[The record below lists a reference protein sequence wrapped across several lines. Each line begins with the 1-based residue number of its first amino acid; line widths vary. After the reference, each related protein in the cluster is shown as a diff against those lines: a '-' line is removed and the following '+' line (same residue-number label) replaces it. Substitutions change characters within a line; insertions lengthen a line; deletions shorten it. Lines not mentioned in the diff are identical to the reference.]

1 MSEPE
6 RSEASD
12 SERGRQARGSAGLG
26 GADVQVGSRLG
37 PYALEAIIAEGG
49 FGTVF
54 RARGGP
60 RGCAAVKLL
69 HAELAGSPEA
79 LARFA
84 REVDVLGRVRHPG
97 IAEVL
102 DVGRADDGRPW
113 FAMELLD
120 GVDLDRHIAQRGRLT
135 PGAAL
140 DILEPICDALATAHD
155 AGVIH
160 RDIKASN
167 VFLAADGR
175 VVLLDFG
182 IAKLIDPVAGG
193 GLTLSRQSLGTP
205 SAMAPEQ
212 IAGRAATE
220 RTDVYGLGALL
231 YHMLVGEPAFAA
243 EGSATSMQYL
253 HCHARRPRPSARA
266 SLPPAIDDVVTTAMS
281 IEPDRRYAG
290 ARELSA
296 ASRAALVGQAS
307 GAHPV
312 SALAVRVDV
321 RVEPDADELGPAF
334 DDAEAVWS
342 AARAHFCTRGFVPA
356 LEASESMLFVRPH
369 APDAGSDGVAEFER
383 MVTDRAGRHPAVSVA
398 VLSKSGDVS
407 FAGKAPLAGSLLAI
421 QDW

>member
-1 MSEPE
+1 MS
-6 RSEASD
+6 
-12 SERGRQARGSAGLG
+12 
-26 GADVQVGSRLG
+26 DVQVGTRLG

-54 RARGGP
+54 RASGGP
-60 RGCAAVKLL
+60 RGAAAVKLL

-102 DVGRADDGRPW
+102 EVGRADDGRPW

-120 GVDLDRHIAQRGRLT
+120 GVDLDSLIAQRGRLT

-140 DILEPICDALATAHD
+140 DILEPICDALAAAHD

-167 VFLAADGR
+167 VFLAEGGR

-182 IAKLIDPVAGG
+182 IAKLSDPVAGA

-205 SAMAPEQ
+205 SSMAPEQ
-212 IAGRAATE
+212 IAGRAASE

-231 YHMLVGEPAFAA
+231 YHMLVGEPAFA
-243 EGSATSMQYL
+243 EGSATAMQYL

-281 IEPDRRYAG
+281 IEPERRHAG
-290 ARELSA
+290 ARELGA
-296 ASRAALVGQAS
+296 ACRAALVGQAS
-307 GAHPV
+307 SAHPV
-312 SALAVRVDV
+312 PALAVRVDV

-356 LEASESMLFVRPH
+356 LEASESMLFVRPL

-383 MVTDRAGRHPAVSVA
+383 LVTERAGRHPAVSVA

-407 FAGKAPLAGSLLAI
+407 FAGRAPLAGSLLAI